1 MSRQY
6 KDILIPYSPTIDLI
20 ERGSKW
26 YCLSA
31 TTVHMVLS
39 LSESYYWH
47 TRWTKEASE
56 FQSFSL
62 EEKNVIKDLAAILEW
77 ELMNPCENCPSPETI
92 NQQTLEQ
99 TIMLQN
105 MQRSIIIDRYDG
117 STIASINPN
126 SPSDFYDGDGGTAR
140 TAALCTAVKNYL
152 AGYFHQLG
160 IRISLGAGLS
170 VLETLGGL
178 TLMFASSAFPPI
190 GAIGA
195 VAFAHGLS
203 QIQDATAFLAA
214 MNDEEAFNA
223 VVCCMNSGLKGL
235 AVNRANFEAS
245 LNGCNFTEGTN
256 EFILASLA
264 SSDLVDQG
272 NWIMFI
278 DVLGRAY
285 LAAQAGL
292 QDCPCC
298 DAGTITI
305 TFDDDLGYTFPAYG
319 GAGVSTKDNTVGN
332 ALPSAKS
339 WFGTLN
345 GYPSYYCHVKVLLP
359 CVTTV
364 TRVEWGFRHTNNQ
377 NNGLVSQYAHFY
389 SSNGVRLHTESVV
402 DTKTINTWHTREF
415 TVNIANV
422 SYIIIGVA
430 RQSTGQTGNSWI
442 DNIEVDY
449 G

>member
-1 MSRQY
+1 MARQY
-6 KDILIPYSPTIDLI
+6 KDILIPYTPTVELIDT
-20 ERGSKW
+20 GSKL
-26 YCLSA
+26 YCLSEP
-31 TTVHMVLS
+31 TVHMILS
-39 LSESYYWH
+39 LSESFYWH
-47 TRWTKEASE
+47 TRWTKEANAS
-56 FQSFSL
+56 QSFSL
-62 EEKNVIKDLAAILEW
+62 EEREVIKSLAEVLEW
-77 ELMNPCENCPSPETI
+77 ELMNPCANCPSPDEL

-99 TIMLQN
+99 TILLQQ
-105 MQRSIIIDRYDG
+105 MQRSMIVGRYDG
-117 STIASINPN
+117 STISSINPDAPN
-126 SPSDFYDGDGGTAR
+126 DFYDGDGGTAR

-160 IRISLGAGLS
+160 IRVSLAAGLS

-178 TLMFASSAFPPI
+178 TLMLASATFPPV

-203 QIQDATAFLAA
+203 QIETASTYLEA

-223 VVCCMNSGLKGL
+223 VVCCMNSGLQGK
-235 AVNRANFEAS
+235 AVTRANFETS
-245 LNGCNFTEGTN
+245 LDTCNFTEGTN

-264 SSDLVDQG
+264 QSDLVDQG

-305 TFDDDLGYTFPAYG
+305 TFDDALGYEFPTYG
-319 GAGVSTKDNTVGN
+319 GAGKSTLDNSLGN
-332 ALPSAKS
+332 PLPCAKS
-339 WFGTLN
+339 WFGTLS
-345 GYPSYYCHVKVLLP
+345 GYPSYYCTVKVLLP

-364 TRVEWGFRHTNNQ
+364 TRISYDYRHTNNQ
-377 NNGLVSQYAHFY
+377 GDNALTRIARCY
-389 SSNGVRLHTESVV
+389 SSNGVLLDSKVLS
-402 DTKTINTWHTREF
+402 DTKARNTWHNAEWTMN
-415 TVNIANV
+415 VANV
-422 SYIIIGVA
+422 AYVIVVVA
-430 RQSTGQTGNSWI
+430 RQSTGQTGSSWI
-442 DNIEVDY
+442 DNIEVDH